1 MKEGFLIKAN
11 WLVYRKKV
19 SFPRIPIL
27 GNTRLN
33 RSVSADLLLYSH
45 AAAFA
50 TI

>member
-1 MKEGFLIKAN
+1 MKEGFLVKAN
-11 WLVYRKKV
+11 Y
-19 SFPRIPIL
+19 PIL

-33 RSVSADLLLYSH
+33 RPVSADLLLYSH